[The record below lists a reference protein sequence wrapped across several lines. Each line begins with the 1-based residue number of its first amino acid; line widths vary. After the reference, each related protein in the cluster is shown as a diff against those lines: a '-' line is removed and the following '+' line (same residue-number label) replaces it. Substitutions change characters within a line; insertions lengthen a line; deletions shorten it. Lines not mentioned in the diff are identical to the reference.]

1 MRKRYLLPQIR
12 MTRSLGFS
20 GHADGPTL
28 PLRSRRNYTTGLLAG
43 CLGGLVLAIA
53 PAAVALP
60 PPEDLPEEVLRTEI
74 ILGARSPIDG
84 KPLSAAEY
92 AELQATWA
100 TVPPQPPQVSR
111 GVEKTVNLLKLRKFL
126 KTFFPFVP
134 IK

>member
-1 MRKRYLLPQIR
+1 MNQRLYP
-12 MTRSLGFS
+12 F
-20 GHADGPTL
+20 
-28 PLRSRRNYTTGLLAG
+28 GLWVF
-43 CLGGLVLAIA
+43 CLGGALTIA
-53 PAAVALP
+53 WPAVALP

-92 AELQATWA
+92 AELQAAWA

-134 IK
+134 LK